1 MSAPPAWA
9 WPGARW
15 WRCDLHVHT
24 PASEDARQRQ
34 AGISKLT
41 AEDVVE
47 QALGAGLDVI
57 AVTDHD
63 SGEWIDGMKA
73 AANGTELCVVPGV
86 EITTQ
91 ERIHLLVL
99 GDITRTSADVDDLLS
114 RLHIPPADRGLKR
127 ARSDLTYEK
136 AMDEATGLSWLCI
149 APHADAE
156 ATGANPSRGAL
167 WTALHSSDKG
177 RLNRILD
184 RPDLVAA
191 EFVGD
196 DPDVKAELRGAG
208 RGGRQRREPGLAV
221 VRFSDAHRLDDLG
234 RSSTWIKMTHPDRE
248 GLALAFSD
256 GDRSVFVHAAGL
268 ELNRAPT
275 RVVKRIVITDLKYAG
290 RGVPLEIPFNPW
302 LNVLIGGR
310 GAGKS
315 TIVNA
320 LRLALGRAEEAVTA
334 DFKRFNQV
342 GTREGDGALTDTT
355 LLAVDYRRDAH
366 DLRASWST
374 DGTAPPLQ
382 EPEGDGWMRVD
393 GVVTQRAPVRV
404 VGQGE
409 LARLAEDPR
418 RLLGLVDAAS
428 EVDRRGWQR
437 AWDATHGQFL
447 TLRAQAREARTRIP
461 DRTEL
466 LGEQTDLHRAIAV
479 LESDEHRDTLRAYQR
494 LRRQLAALD
503 GWRHSVARS
512 LEQVQAAL
520 DDAAIDDPPLSVF
533 DDNGVDTEV
542 RDALTREHTDL
553 REALDRA
560 RRAAAD
566 LPSSAAALPPSWD
579 AHRRNVE
586 RAYQELVQRLAG
598 TGADPSKYSDLITRR
613 QSVEARLEGVDGL
626 EAEADRLD
634 GEASDALERLDGL
647 RIALY
652 DRRRAFLGTVN
663 ALAGIVRFELD
674 AAGERAANTSELREL
689 LLGSAEGD
697 SMQADIEH
705 CEEIVMGQTD
715 GLAGARALKLVI
727 RRAADG
733 DVSEFGGWFQRRLAQ
748 LKPET
753 LDRIDAWFPADRLR
767 GDYRNAAHDWQPI
780 SQGSAGQRNAAIL
793 AFLLSY
799 GDEPLVI
806 DQPENDLDNA
816 LITDLV
822 VRQLRDIRQRRQ
834 LIVVTH
840 NPNIVVNADA
850 DLVVSLKFANGQVT
864 VAESGGL
871 QEQAIR
877 EEICR
882 IVEGGREAFESRYAR
897 IGERHV

>member
-1 MSAPPAWA
+1 MSAPPAWN

-15 WRCDLHVHT
+15 WRCDLHLHT
-24 PASEDARQRQ
+24 PASEDVRERH
-34 AGISKLT
+34 AGNGEFT
-41 AEDVVE
+41 TEEVVA

-63 SGEWIDGMKA
+63 SGEWVDRVKA
-73 AANGTELCVVPGV
+73 AADGTELGVVPGV

-91 ERIHLLVL
+91 ERIHLLLL
-99 GDITRTSADVDDLLS
+99 GDLTRTSTDLDHLLS
-114 RLHIPPADRGLKR
+114 GLRIPPADRGLKR
-127 ARSDLTYEK
+127 ARSELTYEK
-136 AMDEATGLSWLCI
+136 AMDVATELGWLSI

-156 ATGANPSRGAL
+156 ATEANPSRGAL
-167 WTALHSSDKG
+167 WTALHISDKG
-177 RLNRILD
+177 RLNQILD

-191 EFVGD
+191 EIVGD

-208 RGGRQRREPGLAV
+208 QPGRQRREPGLAV
-221 VRFSDAHRLDDLG
+221 VRFSDAHRLDELG
-234 RSSTWIKMTHPDRE
+234 CSSTWIKMTRPDRE

-256 GDRSVFVHAAGL
+256 GDRSVRVHADGL
-268 ELNRAPT
+268 EFNRPPT
-275 RVVKRIVITDLKYAG
+275 RVIKQIVIRDLKYAG
-290 RGVPLEIPFNPW
+290 RGAPLEIRFNPW

-320 LRLALGRAEEAVTA
+320 LRLALGRAEEAVA
-334 DFKRFNQV
+334 EDFKRFNRV
-342 GTREGDGALTDTT
+342 GSREGDGALTDKT

-382 EPEGDGWMRVD
+382 EPEGDGWVRVD
-393 GVVTQRAPVRV
+393 GVVSQRTPVRV

-418 RLLGLVDAAS
+418 RLLGLVDAAP

-437 AWDATHGQFL
+437 TWDATHAQFL
-447 TLRAQAREARTRIP
+447 TLRAQAREARTRTP
-461 DRTEL
+461 DRAEL
-466 LGEQTDLHRAIAV
+466 LGEQTDLQRAIAV
-479 LESDEHRDTLRAYQR
+479 LESDEHRDALRAYQR

-503 GWRHSVARS
+503 GWRRSVAQTV
-512 LEQVQAAL
+512 EEVQTFL
-520 DDAAIDDPPLSVF
+520 DQAAIDDPPLSTF
-533 DDNGVDTEV
+533 EDDGIEAEV
-542 RDALTREHTDL
+542 RGALVREQANL
-553 REALDRA
+553 QGALDRA
-560 RRAAAD
+560 RLAATD
-566 LPSSAAALPPSWD
+566 LPANAATLPPSWD
-579 AHRRNVE
+579 AHRSEVE
-586 RAYQELVQRLAG
+586 CTYQELVQRLSG
-598 TGADPSKYSDLITRR
+598 TGADPSQYADLITRR
-613 QSVEARLEGVDGL
+613 QSVEARLQGVDGL

-634 GEASDALERLDGL
+634 AEAADALERFAGL
-647 RIALY
+647 RDELF
-652 DRRRAFLGTVN
+652 RRRRVFLDTVN
-663 ALAGIVRFELD
+663 ASAAIVRFELD
-674 AAGERAANTSELREL
+674 AAGEREVNASELREL

-697 SMQADIEH
+697 SMQADVER
-705 CEEIVMGQTD
+705 CGEIVRREAD
-715 GLAGARALKLVI
+715 GLAGARALKAVI
-727 RRAADG
+727 RRTASG

-748 LKPET
+748 IKPET
-753 LDRIDAWFPADRLR
+753 LDRLDAWFPGDRLR
-767 GDYRNAAHDWQPI
+767 ADYRNAAQAWQPI

-799 GDEPLVI
+799 GNEPLVI

-816 LITDLV
+816 LITELI

-850 DLVVSLKFANGQVT
+850 DLVMSLKFATGQVT
-864 VAESGGL
+864 VAKSGGL
-871 QEQAIR
+871 QEQDVR